1 MHWDP
6 PYSRWSTNHTRCQV
20 VLKTEP
26 NPNTAVRIRKL
37 APPPRLAV
45 LRHCTVE
52 RRNSVVC
59 PGQRRRSVDTY
70 GQGGRLFQRGRGPRT
85 RQSRARRRAAA
96 AVNTRAHRW
105 GVHAP
110 ARRRTPRRL
119 PKRMRGRQTD
129 EQGEAGSVHVCREK
143 AYGSQLPHE
152 LFFSIGGGGVGEE
165 LPHEPVFCIGDGEAG
180 LEGCNQRTC
189 LRFPT
194 RLFSV

>member
-1 MHWDP
+1 MPTRHTQMGRP
-6 PYSRWSTNHTRCQV
+6 THEAPTREYTRKHTQTQTNAQRGPARYGAGSRRGTALLMMLA
-20 VLKTEP
+20 LKP
-26 NPNTAVRIRKL
+26 VSARAVRRD
-37 APPPRLAV
+37 
-45 LRHCTVE
+45 H
-52 RRNSVVC
+52 
-59 PGQRRRSVDTY
+59 G
-70 GQGGRLFQRGRGPRT
+70 RT

-165 LPHEPVFCIGDGEAG
+165 LPHEPVSCIGGGEVDPS
-180 LEGCNQRTC
+180 
-189 LRFPT
+189 FPT
-194 RLFSV
+194 SPSSV